1 MEIGGA
7 AMAAKNRI
15 QREAIQEKAL
25 EIVRENPSISMREL
39 SLSLG
44 LSKGTVWN
52 WKKNNTNNFAERYKD
67 AMKEAFENLE
77 GSAIGALSDLIEE
90 RNFQAVKYT
99 LDYCGFKPVEK
110 QEVRQERTIINVT
123 IDEGEE

>member
-1 MEIGGA
+1 
-7 AMAAKNRI
+7 MAAKNRI

-77 GSAIGALSDLIEE
+77 GSAIVALSDLIEE
-90 RNFQAVKYT
+90 RNFSAVKYT
-99 LDYCGFKPVEK
+99 LDYCGFKPIEK
-110 QEVRQERTIINVT
+110 QEIKNETTVISVS
-123 IDEGEE
+123 IDGEEK